1 MIDYYQKDFA
11 NFLKTNTLNG
21 VWRRASGRH
30 PVGPVPDL
38 HGVSQPQQADRVRKY
53 IPHSRDGGLFKKSA
67 RTTRGFL
74 VSWVMIFA
82 LGLGATFGQDL
93 RTSRQTSYD
102 TYIYQLT
109 DEQAVAIYQEGL
121 KAVDENYFHTLVDQ
135 YSTDSLYTTQLPY
148 GHYLKTWSKGE
159 ELLFELFSETN
170 VSVKI
175 LNNGT
180 DLNLLVHD
188 SLGQVVPDA
197 RVRLRKKR
205 IPFDPVSQTYRLKKT
220 NRRGLL
226 TVKRQGEIAFFC
238 VERELNNGWARRIT
252 RKVLYRTP
260 IKYFRVPV
268 SLVLRS
274 PLDLY
279 RSVRQKYPTGLFY
292 YVYQPFHTIYR
303 SIAYG
308 QPQGFVEKVFCFF
321 DKDYCDEYYHPHH
334 GYTAL
339 NQPMYRPGDTVRYKV
354 YLLNHR
360 QKPMKEPLE
369 LWLSPYNAY
378 RSGSGRP
385 QKLGVITPYR
395 PGGYEGEFVLHD
407 SLNLTLDQDYELSW
421 GKDQHSPFSRRG
433 FRYEDYELSAAD
445 YALRVAHSEHQR
457 QTSNTIYAK
466 GTDSNGLSLL
476 DGYVEM
482 TVTAQG
488 AGRIFDASLFVP
500 DTLWTHRQAL
510 EPSGETAISLPDS
523 IFPKANL
530 TYRVSATFYN
540 SERDQV
546 TRSEEVDYFYQSEEL
561 TTELRADTIYVERQ
575 RNGQSVASAA
585 VWHAYDEQE
594 QLIFSQEIT
603 LPAAVPVSPFVFR
616 YEIAADSLVASLLMQ
631 REEALVQLLSERTHD
646 SLTLALTN
654 PHRLPVNYTIYR
666 KNQEIAR
673 GRETELRYAIRTT
686 TEEKY
691 FVALQYVWGDMVQT
705 RNYEIPFRE
714 KQLTVQAYQPTTVY
728 PGQAPEIRVRVTDAE
743 AQPVANADVTAYGLT
758 RKFQDYQPPQLPYL
772 GKTYPDRTLI
782 NNFHR
787 EERLNETAVINLH
800 WQRWNAR
807 MQLDSITYYQFLY
820 PSSGRFVSYQA
831 TPDSSTQLA
840 PFVAQD
846 GALQPVHIIYLDER
860 PIYLSMTTQQ
870 HYYAFLADSGYHH
883 LRLRTAHHEISLDSV
898 YLRPGVKNVLS
909 FRLDAP
915 PAGLAVQAREPVL
928 TDHEYALVNRYLLV
942 VDNNFKDNDREAYLT
957 QQNQTFWL
965 RSNES
970 HSKPNQFITGPLSGA
985 QDARFILADHFDT
998 GFRPEPGYR
1007 YEFQPGLLKMRSQ
1020 EESAMSKYLW
1030 EHTREQALGDMAL
1043 TEERLLAQLQEEAA
1057 QRQAYLTRY
1066 LNPKQ
1071 TPAGRGRIGLLV
1083 LSMLQKRGYM
1093 VKNMVLLKDD
1103 EPNFV
1108 RVYPGNDRV
1117 LHDLLPNQYRMLLL
1131 LQNNDYVEI
1140 PAVAVQ
1146 ADGTTYLRIGSNVIS
1161 AADSVSERI
1170 NAMIKKHLAKNAFSS
1185 PEEKANLR
1193 DIGET
1198 YFQDQPMTVVSGN
1211 EVYGYVMDE
1220 ESREYVPGANV
1231 MVKGTRI
1238 GTVTDINGYY
1248 RLAIPP
1254 DATTLV
1260 FSSIDYTT
1268 QEIEVR
1274 AGSGINVTMEPDIQ
1288 QLSEVVVVGYGTQKR
1303 LVTAENSVTADAPL
1317 NLQGVVAGVAIQESP
1332 IRIRGNSTIVNNDQP
1347 LYVIDGV
1354 PYTGS
1359 DFDLDPASIASMEV
1373 LTAEA
1378 AMAVYGSQ
1386 AAQGA
1391 VLVTTKTNEQGVN
1404 TLFASAAMLKA
1415 AQMNPLRSNFSDY
1428 AFWEPQARTNDQGI
1442 ARFTAHFPDD
1452 VTAWRTFFL
1461 AMSERQ
1467 ESGQTSGEIKAYKPV
1482 MGTLATP
1489 RFLVEGDTTHLIGKA
1504 LNYTGDTLALT
1515 TTWQIP
1521 GQTVPS
1527 QTINTLH
1534 TIVDTAQAVART
1546 TDSLAITFQAAAP
1559 DGYSDGE
1566 LRKIPVYRSGTV
1578 ETKGSFHRLENDTTL
1593 TLTFDTLG
1601 SEVTLYAQ
1609 ADFLEVALDQIE
1621 YVHRYTY
1628 LCNEQMASKIKVLVL
1643 EKQIR
1648 KELNQVF
1655 KYDRAVQKLVKQ
1667 LEKNQQTSGLW
1678 GWWEASEPSLWISL
1692 HTVEALV
1699 AAQQA
1704 GFAVNFSRQP
1714 MIDFLVRAL
1723 ESEQTP
1729 DETLRILH
1737 LLDRLEARV
1746 DRERYLKPLEQDST
1760 LTLAQQLSIILLR
1773 QSSGETNDA
1782 LGHIVQQRQETMLGQ
1797 IYWADTAFQVMEN
1810 TVQTTLLAYQALR
1823 NSGKY
1828 YDYLSHIRSYLIAQR
1843 PDGHWR
1849 NTYESAQVLT
1859 TLLPDV
1865 LTDHQTL
1872 DTPSLTMQHGG
1883 QSQMIRQFPFTSA
1896 IAPRDTVMIQKK
1908 GTGLVYLTAYQPFFQ
1923 PHPQAVVGDFA
1934 VQTHFEHGT
1943 TTLSAGEPV
1952 TLIVDV
1958 EVKKRANYVMIEVPI
1973 PAGCSYAEKEN
1984 YQPYEVHREYFK
1996 EKTSIFCHQ
2005 LLPGQYQFKIALLP
2019 RFTGSY
2025 TLNPARAELMYFPLF
2040 YGRNEKQIV
2049 TVGQTLH

>member
-11 NFLKTNTLNG
+11 NFSKTNALNG
-21 VWRRASGRH
+21 IWRRASGRH
-30 PVGPVPDL
+30 PVGPVPNL
-38 HGVSQPQQADRVRKY
+38 PGVSQPQQADRVRKY
-53 IPHSRDGGLFKKSA
+53 IPHSRDGGPFKKSA
-67 RTTRGFL
+67 RTARIVRGFL
-74 VSWVMIFA
+74 VGSILIV
-82 LGLGATFGQDL
+82 GLSIGTVFGQDL

-121 KAVDENYFHTLVDQ
+121 KVVNESYFHTLIDQ
-135 YSTDSLYTTQLPY
+135 YPTDSLYTTQLPY

-188 SLGQVVPDA
+188 SLGQVVPGA

-205 IPFDPVSQTYRLKKT
+205 VPFDPVSQAYRLKKT
-220 NRRGLL
+220 NRQGLL
-226 TVKRQGEIAFFC
+226 TVKHQGETSFFY
-238 VERELNNGWARRIT
+238 VERELNNGWVRRIS

-260 IKYFRVPV
+260 IKYFWVPV
-268 SLVLRS
+268 SLVLSS

-292 YVYQPFHTIYR
+292 YVYQPFQTIYR
-303 SIAYG
+303 SIAYD

-321 DKDYCDEYYHPHH
+321 DKDYCDEYYYPHH

-339 NQPMYRPGDTVRYKV
+339 NKPMYRPGDTVRYKV
-354 YLLNHR
+354 YMLNHR

-378 RSGSGRP
+378 HSENGKP

-421 GKDQHSPFSRRG
+421 GEDQHSSFSRRG

-445 YALRVAHSEHQR
+445 YALRVAHSEHHWK
-457 QTSNTIYAK
+457 TSNTIYAK

-476 DGYVEM
+476 DGYVEI

-488 AGRIFDASLFVP
+488 AGRIFDSSLFVP
-500 DTLWTHRQAL
+500 DTLWTHQQAL
-510 EPSGETAISLPDS
+510 EPSGETEISLPDS

-530 TYRVSATFYN
+530 TYWVNAIFYN

-546 TRSEEVDYFYQSEEL
+546 TQSEEVDYFYQLEKL
-561 TTELRADTIYVERQ
+561 KTALRADTIHIERQ
-575 RNGQSVASAA
+575 RDGQSVASSAI
-585 VWHAYDEQE
+585 WRAYDEQE
-594 QLIFSQEIT
+594 QLVFSREIT

-616 YEIAADSLVASLLMQ
+616 YEAVADSLVASLLMP

-654 PHRLPVNYTIYR
+654 PRRLPINYTIYR

-673 GRETELRYAIRTT
+673 GRDTELRYAIRTT

-691 FVALQYVWGDMVQT
+691 FVALQYVWGDKVQH

-758 RKFQDYQPPQLPYL
+758 RKFEDYRPPQLPYL

-782 NNFHR
+782 NNFHQQ
-787 EERLNETAVINLH
+787 EQLNETAAINLQ

-807 MQLDSITYYQFLY
+807 MHLDSIAYYQFLY

-831 TPDSSTQLA
+831 TPDSSTQFA
-840 PFVAQD
+840 PFVVEK

-860 PIYLSMTTQQ
+860 PIYLSMATQQ

-909 FRLDAP
+909 FRIDAP
-915 PAGLAVQAREPVL
+915 PAGLSVQECEPML
-928 TDHEYALVNRYLLV
+928 TDHEYTLVNRYLLV
-942 VDNNFKDNDREAYLT
+942 VENNFKDHEAYLT

-965 RSNES
+965 RS
-970 HSKPNQFITGPLSGA
+970 SKPQEWRRSDQLITGPLSGA
-985 QDARFILADHFDT
+985 QDARFVLTDHFET
-998 GFRPEPGYR
+998 AFRPEPSYTH
-1007 YEFQPGLLKMRSQ
+1007 EFRPGLLKLRSR
-1020 EESAMSKYLW
+1020 ESVIGRNLS
-1030 EHTREQALGDMAL
+1030 EHTREQALGDVAL
-1043 TEERLLAQLQEEAA
+1043 TEERLFAQLQDETA
-1057 QRQAYLTRY
+1057 QRQAYLVRY

-1071 TPAGRGRIGLLV
+1071 TQAGWGRIGLLV
-1083 LSMLQKRGYM
+1083 SSALRQSGYM
-1093 VKNMVLLKDD
+1093 MKNVVLLKDD
-1103 EPNFV
+1103 EPGFV

-1131 LQNNDYVEI
+1131 LQNNDYMEI
-1140 PAVAVQ
+1140 PSVAVQ
-1146 ADGTTYLRIGSNVIS
+1146 ANGTTYLRIGSNTITT
-1161 AADSVSERI
+1161 ADSVSKRI
-1170 NAMIKKHLAKNAFSS
+1170 NEMIKKHLAKDAFSS
-1185 PEEKANLR
+1185 LEEKENLR
-1193 DIGET
+1193 DIGNT
-1198 YFQDQPMTVVSGN
+1198 YFQDQFTTVIGGN
-1211 EVYGYVMDE
+1211 EVYGYVIDE
-1220 ESREYVPGANV
+1220 QDRAYVPGVNIL
-1231 MVKGTRI
+1231 VKGTRI
-1238 GTVTDINGYY
+1238 GTVTDIDGYY
-1248 RLAIPP
+1248 RLTIPP

-1260 FSSIDYTT
+1260 FSSVGYVT
-1268 QEIEVR
+1268 QEVDVTVSR
-1274 AGSGINVTMEPDIQ
+1274 SINVTMEADIQ
-1288 QLSEVVVVGYGTQKR
+1288 QLSEIVVVGYGTQER
-1303 LVTAENSVTADAPL
+1303 RDIVGSSVVVDASL
-1317 NLQGVVAGVAIQESP
+1317 TLQGRVAGVAVSEKP
-1332 IRIRGNSTIVNNDQP
+1332 IRIRGNNTIAGDDQP

-1359 DFDLDPASIASMEV
+1359 DFDLDPANIASMEV
-1373 LTAEA
+1373 LTVEA
-1378 AMAVYGSQ
+1378 AMGLYGSR

-1391 VLVTTKTNEQGVN
+1391 ILITTKANEQGVN
-1404 TLFASAAMLKA
+1404 ALFASATMLEA

-1428 AFWEPQARTNDQGI
+1428 AFWEPTVRTDAQGI

-1461 AMSERQ
+1461 AMSGRQ

-1482 MGTLATP
+1482 MGTLAGP
-1489 RFLVEGDTTHLIGKA
+1489 RFLVEGDTTYLIGKA
-1504 LNYTGDTLALT
+1504 LNYTGDTLKLT

-1534 TIVDTAQAVART
+1534 AIVDTAQAVART

-1609 ADFLEVALDQIE
+1609 ADLLEVALDEIE
-1621 YVHRYTY
+1621 YVHHYAY
-1628 LCNEQMASKIKVLVL
+1628 LCNEQIASKIKVLVL

-1648 KELNQVF
+1648 ERLNQAF
-1655 KYDRAVQKLVKQ
+1655 KHDKAVQKLVKQ
-1667 LEKNQQTSGLW
+1667 LEKNQQTNGLW

-1692 HTVEALV
+1692 HTVEALL

-1714 MIDFLVRAL
+1714 MIDFLVQAL
-1723 ESEQTP
+1723 ESKQIP
-1729 DETLRILH
+1729 DETLRILR
-1737 LLDRLEARV
+1737 LLDQLEARV
-1746 DRERYLKPLEQDST
+1746 DRERYLKPLEQDSK

-1773 QSSGETNDA
+1773 QRSGEANDA
-1782 LGHIVQQRQETMLGQ
+1782 LDRIVQQRQETMLGQ
-1797 IYWADTAFQVMEN
+1797 IYWADTTFQVMQN
-1810 TVQTTLLAYQALR
+1810 TMQTTLLAYRALR

-1828 YDYLSHIRSYLIAQR
+1828 HDYLPSIRSYLIAQR

-1859 TLLPDV
+1859 TLLPDI
-1865 LTDHQTL
+1865 LTDRHTL
-1872 DTPSLTMQHGG
+1872 DAPSLMMQHGQ
-1883 QSQMIRQFPFTSA
+1883 QSQTVRQFPFSRA
-1896 IAPRDTVMIQKK
+1896 IAPRDTVVVRKQ

-1923 PHPQAVVGDFA
+1923 PHPQAVVGDFT
-1934 VQTHFEHGT
+1934 VQTHFENAT
-1943 TTLSAGEPV
+1943 TTLSAGESV
-1952 TLIVDV
+1952 TLMVDV
-1958 EVKKRANYVMIEVPI
+1958 EVKKQANYVMIEVPI
-1973 PAGCSYAEKEN
+1973 PAGCSYAEKGN
-1984 YQPYEVHREYFK
+1984 HQPYEVHREYFK

-2040 YGRNEKQIV
+2040 YGRNEKQVV
-2049 TVGQTLH
+2049 TVTQ